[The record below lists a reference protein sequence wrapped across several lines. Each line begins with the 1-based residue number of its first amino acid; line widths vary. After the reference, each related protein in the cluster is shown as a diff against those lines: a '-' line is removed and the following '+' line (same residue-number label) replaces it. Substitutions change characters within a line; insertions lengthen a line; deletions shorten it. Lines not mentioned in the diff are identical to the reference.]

1 MKQDPVILVDCPYVG
16 WRDDFPEIEDFCR
29 HVVSITLGAAQAGIA
44 LPIERLEVS
53 LVLDDDEG
61 VRILNRDYRG
71 LDQPTN
77 VLSFAAL
84 DQDSPIPENGPILL
98 GDVIIAF
105 QTCMAEAQAEGKKPA
120 DHLSHLVVHGVLHLL
135 GYDHQAEDEA
145 EQMESLERLI
155 LGALGIA
162 DPYRDDPI

>member
-1 MKQDPVILVDCPYVG
+1 LNQDPVVLVDCPYAG
-16 WRDDFPEIEDFCR
+16 WHDQFPAVEDLCQSVAR
-29 HVVSITLGAAQAGIA
+29 ITLAAAASGLD

-53 LVLDDDEG
+53 LVLDDDQA

-71 LDQPTN
+71 LDKPTN

-84 DQDSPIPENGPILL
+84 DEDSPIPEDGPILL

-105 QTCMAEAQAEGKKPA
+105 QTCMAEAEADHKKPGH
-120 DHLSHLVVHGVLHLL
+120 HLSHLVVHGVLHLL
-135 GYDHQAEDEA
+135 GYDHEAEDEA
-145 EQMESLERLI
+145 EQMESLERSI
-155 LGALGIA
+155 LGAMGIP